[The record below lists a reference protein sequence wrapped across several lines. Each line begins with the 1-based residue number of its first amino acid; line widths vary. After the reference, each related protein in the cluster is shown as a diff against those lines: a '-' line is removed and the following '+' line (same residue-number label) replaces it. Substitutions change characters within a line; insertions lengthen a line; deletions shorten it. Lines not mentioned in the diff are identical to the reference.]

1 MGWMKSSS
9 DDAVGADE
17 AVRTAVRFPL
27 RLALHLKTDAGT
39 VDAITHDISSS
50 GLLFS
55 MPRLFSVPRLAG
67 VGSVIEFSLDMPSA
81 LMGWGRDV
89 SIDCVG
95 RVIRHQFAGEE
106 TRMAAEI
113 DQYSLRAQI

>member
-1 MGWMKSSS
+1 MKSSNH
-9 DDAVGADE
+9 DAVGVDD

-27 RLALHLKTDAGT
+27 HLAMHLKTEAGT

-55 MPRLFSVPRLAG
+55 MPRLFSTSRLAG
-67 VGSVIEFSLDMPSA
+67 VGSVIEFSLDMPSN
-81 LMGWGRDV
+81 LVGWVRDV

-95 RVIRHQFAGEE
+95 RVMRHQFKGEE
-106 TRMAAEI
+106 MMMAAEI
-113 DQYSLRAQI
+113 DQYSLRSQI

>member
-1 MGWMKSSS
+1 VKWMKSSS
-9 DDAVGADE
+9 DNAD

-27 RLALHLKTDAGT
+27 HLALHLKTEAGI

-55 MPRLFSVPRLAG
+55 MPQLFSTPRLTG
-67 VGSVIEFSLDMPSA
+67 VGSVIEFSLDMPSN
-81 LMGWGRDV
+81 LIGWVRDV

-95 RVIRHQFAGEE
+95 RVIRHQFKGGE
-106 TRMAAEI
+106 TMMAAEI
-113 DQYSLRAQI
+113 DQYSLRSQI